1 MWRQCLCLFLETA
14 LRRYQPSLDGQ
25 AGEAAM
31 ELEVRDVLHAWT
43 LLCFRFQLRAGL
55 VIENIFPRRPK
66 IPPVV
71 TSFLWDNEFKVNFL
85 VHCRPYIFFIK
96 AVAFNN
102 LSPTILSWILV
113 SMIVFL
119 VCLLVFVLKDSV
131 LNWVSLKLLVFLAQE
146 DLEIYLTSNHVT

>member
-1 MWRQCLCLFLETA
+1 MNKTHT
-14 LRRYQPSLDGQ
+14 SVSV
-25 AGEAAM
+25 AAM
-31 ELEVRDVLHAWT
+31 PLSVSGDGSAPVSAKLGWT
-43 LLCFRFQLRAGL
+43 GWWGSHGVRFQLRAGL

-113 SMIVFL
+113 SIIVFL
-119 VCLLVFVLKDSV
+119 VCLLVFVLKDSG

-146 DLEIYLTSNHVT
+146 DLEIYLTSNHLT